1 MKLILVETGN
11 GERSVSVE
19 YIPVTL
25 NAIRAD
31 TIVGCDLYLQNCIN
45 NGIRYVL
52 YCSGTSIVK
61 SDKIEELHGHQIKK
75 LFIRKEDKKI
85 YLKYVE
91 SSLKHIINDDRVN
104 IKEKAQ
110 IVYDVAKNIVVDL
123 FEDPRSGEQVE
134 RSKDWV
140 SNTIDFIIKSKD
152 SFSGMMSMI
161 SYDYYT
167 YTHSVNV
174 AVLGLLFAKYL
185 GFDGSEMQ
193 SFGTGMLLH
202 DVGKTQIDPDIINKK
217 ERLNDEEFAKV
228 KMHVDLG
235 ADIIKQTGC
244 VDSAS
249 FIPIMQH
256 HERHNGKGYP
266 NGLRGDAIHKYGKIA
281 GIIDTYDALTTK
293 RSYAD
298 AKKPFSA
305 LKIMYDEMKGGFDE
319 KYFKD
324 FILFLGSGGERQY
337 QKRKNIIPVS
347 V

>member
-1 MKLILVETGN
+1 MEA
-11 GERSVSVE
+11 SAE

-25 NAIRAD
+25 NAIRVD
-31 TIVGCDLYLQNCIN
+31 TSVGCDLYIQNHIN
-45 NGIRYVL
+45 KEIQYVL

-61 SDKIEELHGHQIKK
+61 SDKIEELHEHQIKK

-337 QKRKNIIPVS
+337 QKSKKKFPMS

>member
-1 MKLILVETGN
+1 M
-11 GERSVSVE
+11 E

-91 SSLKHIINDDRVN
+91 SSLKHIINDDRVD

-134 RSKDWV
+134 RSKNWV
-140 SNTIDFIIKSKD
+140 SNAIDFIIKSKG
-152 SFSGMMSMI
+152 SFSGLMSML

-174 AVLGLLFAKYL
+174 
-185 GFDGSEMQ
+185 
-193 SFGTGMLLH
+193 
-202 DVGKTQIDPDIINKK
+202 
-217 ERLNDEEFAKV
+217 
-228 KMHVDLG
+228 
-235 ADIIKQTGC
+235 
-244 VDSAS
+244 
-249 FIPIMQH
+249 
-256 HERHNGKGYP
+256 
-266 NGLRGDAIHKYGKIA
+266 
-281 GIIDTYDALTTK
+281 
-293 RSYAD
+293 
-298 AKKPFSA
+298 
-305 LKIMYDEMKGGFDE
+305 
-319 KYFKD
+319 
-324 FILFLGSGGERQY
+324 
-337 QKRKNIIPVS
+337 
-347 V
+347 